1 MPVQSI
7 LMPVACSSAKI
18 PSSPTTSKIRIQP
31 SDIPAVASAFSGAL
45 GGAFATLLV
54 YPVDLVTTRMQIQ
67 GKVQGGKKYKHVFDA
82 FKQIYEEEGLGAFY
96 NGATQSVLSVMISA
110 FFYFYAYD
118 ILRNGRLRQV
128 SRSSKS
134 GRAPSTLGIAEEL
147 LIGSLAGMFCKFIT
161 SPLSNIVT
169 RQQTAAVVA
178 KSVPVDEKGKPV
190 TKVKTSAI
198 DIAKDI
204 YVEKGIT
211 GLWTGY
217 KATMILSVNPSLT
230 YYFFQVLKALL
241 IHRKYRDNPTSFQL
255 FFYPAT
261 AKTLATLLTYP
272 LLLLKTQMQMKSK
285 SAKKLSFSSLFF
297 GTNGSQKGRLAT
309 LYQGASGQVLKGF
322 FSQGITMLT
331 KDQISRLIIYV
342 YFVLVKSTR

>member
-1 MPVQSI
+1 MPVQSVLLPI
-7 LMPVACSSAKI
+7 EPSAMLPPPQPKQ
-18 PSSPTTSKIRIQP
+18 RVLP

-45 GGAFATLLV
+45 GGTIATLIV

-67 GKVQGGKKYKHVFDA
+67 GKVPGGKKYKHLFDA

-96 NGATQSVLSVMISA
+96 KGATQSSLAVMISA

-128 SRSSKS
+128 ARSTKS
-134 GRAPSTLGIAEEL
+134 GKPPSTLGIAEEL

-169 RQQTAAVVA
+169 RQQTAAVLA
-178 KSVPVDEKGKPV
+178 KSLPLDGNEKFSAA
-190 TKVKTSAI
+190 KVKTSAV

-204 YVEKGIT
+204 YAEKGIT

-217 KATMILSVNPSLT
+217 KATMLLSVNPSLT
-230 YYFFQVLKALL
+230 YYFFQLLKVLL
-241 IHRKYRDNPTSFQL
+241 IPRKHRDNPSKFEL

-261 AKTLATLLTYP
+261 AKSMATLLTYP

-285 SAKKLSFSSLFF
+285 SQSPSFSSMFF
-297 GTNGSQKGRLAT
+297 GKDASAAPGKARLAQ

-331 KDQISRLIIYV
+331 KDQISRLIIYL
-342 YFVLVKSTR
+342 YFVLVKLSR